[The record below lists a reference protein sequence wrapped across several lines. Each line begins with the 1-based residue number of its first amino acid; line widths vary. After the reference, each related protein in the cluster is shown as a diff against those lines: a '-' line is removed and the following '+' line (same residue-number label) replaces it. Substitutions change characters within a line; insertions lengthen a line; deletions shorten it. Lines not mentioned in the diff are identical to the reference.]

1 MVSSGKIVVT
11 VAPLPTTCPGAG
23 LSSKPSVISD
33 RGGQGFLGRIRRADV
48 LGKKALNR
56 PERSCSWE
64 GNCRCPPLP
73 FLKLGP

>member
-33 RGGQGFLGRIRRADV
+33 RGGQGFLGRIRG
-48 LGKKALNR
+48 LMYL
-56 PERSCSWE
+56 ER
-64 GNCRCPPLP
+64 
-73 FLKLGP
+73 KL